1 MFRGQLRRAAL
12 AMLVAIL
19 AAAGMQLATGAPAA
33 AVRTVYYDASRTGEF
48 RTNFDQAAQIWN
60 SRVSNVRL
68 LAGTPASI
76 TIYVDDGWP
85 RAQPTGLG
93 SGRIWMGRT
102 AVNQGY
108 DRTRIATHE
117 VGHILGLPDRRT
129 GLCSDLMSGS
139 SAPVSC
145 RNANPSAAEASRVNS
160 LFAGT
165 LAAPASTTYTW
176 NGASDI
182 GPLVVG
188 GRPATENYPFMVY
201 VSGCT
206 GTLIKAQLGG
216 HRQALLDA
224 VLGAGGQR
232 QPYQRRHR
240 GAGDPGGQPPERR
253 RQAAATGQLGH
264 VRAGPDPEHL
274 RRGRHRHPDHRL
286 GPDLPPRGCGS
297 APAVANELDTSI
309 VADSRCSGINGAYE
323 ICTNNTNGNSGA
335 CYGDSGGPQVR
346 QVSGRV
352 EPDRRDQ
359 PGRQQQ
365 LHLRHRPVHLRRP
378 AVDPLLDHHP
388 GRWPARLT
396 IRDIAGG
403 GERQTRPRPGV
414 PVCRYVGVTHAIPR
428 CGTVPWHI
436 RHIGGGVMP
445 TVVVL
450 ALTLALAPAPSPSA
464 TSDPLGDIIGGV
476 GQIVDDL
483 LGGDTP
489 SAAPRAERHPH
500 PGVHAES
507 ATGRRSAQ
515 PGGAQRDPRARRAR
529 RAVSPHP
536 PPPIAAPLTR
546 APAPAR
552 PPCPGA
558 TATPPHRPPPPALAS
573 PTRNAWP
580 PVSYLLVVAV
590 LAVLAL
596 LLLRR
601 RAPVPA
607 ATQTPDPGPR
617 TGLRPATGSRPGAG
631 QRQPVADQPQRHLR
645 DGPAG

>member
-145 RNANPSAAEASRVNS
+145 RNANPSAAEATRVNS
-160 LFAGT
+160 LFAGA

-206 GTLIKAQLGG
+206 GTLIKGNWAVTAKHCSTPSSVRVGSVNRSSGGTVVRVTRAVNHPSVDVKLLQLASSVAYAPAPIPSTSG
-216 HRQALLDA
+216 A
-224 VLGAGGQR
+224 VGTATRIIGWGQTC
-232 QPYQRRHR
+232 
-240 GAGDPGGQPPERR
+240 A
-253 RQAAATGQLGH
+253 
-264 VRAGPDPEHL
+264 
-274 RRGRHRHPDHRL
+274 
-286 GPDLPPRGCGS
+286 PRGCGS

-309 VADSRCSGINGAYE
+309 VADSRCSGINGTYE

-346 QVSGRV
+346 QVN
-352 EPDRRDQ
+352 
-359 PGRQQQ
+359 
-365 LHLRHRPVHLRRP
+365 
-378 AVDPLLDHHP
+378 
-388 GRWPARLT
+388 
-396 IRDIAGG
+396 
-403 GERQTRPRPGV
+403 GV
-414 PVCRYVGVTHAIPR
+414 
-428 CGTVPWHI
+428 WNL
-436 RHIGGGVMP
+436 IG
-445 TVVVL
+445 
-450 ALTLALAPAPSPSA
+450 A
-464 TSDPLGDIIGGV
+464 TS
-476 GQIVDDL
+476 
-483 LGGDTP
+483 
-489 SAAPRAERHPH
+489 RA
-500 PGVHAES
+500 GNNNS
-507 ATGRRSAQ
+507 TCATGPSIYVDLPSIRSWISTQ
-515 PGGAQRDPRARRAR
+515 VGG
-529 RAVSPHP
+529 
-536 PPPIAAPLTR
+536 L
-546 APAPAR
+546 
-552 PPCPGA
+552 
-558 TATPPHRPPPPALAS
+558 
-573 PTRNAWP
+573 
-580 PVSYLLVVAV
+580 PV
-590 LAVLAL
+590 
-596 LLLRR
+596 
-601 RAPVPA
+601 
-607 ATQTPDPGPR
+607 
-617 TGLRPATGSRPGAG
+617 
-631 QRQPVADQPQRHLR
+631 
-645 DGPAG
+645 